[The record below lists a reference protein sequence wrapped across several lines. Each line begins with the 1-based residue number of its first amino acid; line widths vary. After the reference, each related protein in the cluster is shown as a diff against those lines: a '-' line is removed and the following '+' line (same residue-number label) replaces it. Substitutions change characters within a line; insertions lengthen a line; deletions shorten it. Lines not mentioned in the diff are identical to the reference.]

1 MALVIGTL
9 LGLFCIAIVAYP
21 FLKTRLGV
29 GTGGAGPSGEQAVQ
43 LGDIYDRIRTLQL
56 EYQLGQVPQHLYREQ
71 LQEYRLQ
78 AAAALRRQVQEQAAA
93 PEWLL
98 EQEILAARGGLRSEG
113 GEAAACPKCR
123 TLPGPGLK
131 VCPECGAELEAPQGR
146 G

>member
-9 LGLFCIAIVAYP
+9 LALFCIAIVAYP
-21 FLKTRLGV
+21 FLKTRLRA
-29 GTGGAGPSGEQAVQ
+29 GARNDGPSGEQVGK

-56 EYQLGQVPQHLYREQ
+56 EYQLGQVPEHLYREQ
-71 LQEYRLQ
+71 LREYRLQ

-98 EQEILAARGGLRSEG
+98 EQEILAARGGLRTEQG
-113 GEAAACPKCR
+113 GAAACPNCR
-123 TLPGPGLK
+123 TLPGPGLE
-131 VCPECGAELEAPQGR
+131 VCPECGTELEVSQGQ

>member
-9 LGLFCIAIVAYP
+9 LALFCIAIVAYP
-21 FLKTRLGV
+21 FFKTRLVAGP
-29 GTGGAGPSGEQAVQ
+29 GDDGPSGEQAVQ

-56 EYQLGQVPQHLYREQ
+56 EYELGQVPEHLYREQ
-71 LQEYRLQ
+71 LREYRLQ

-98 EQEILAARGGLRSEG
+98 EQEVLAARGGLRSEQG
-113 GEAAACPKCR
+113 GAEACPNCR
-123 TLPGPGLK
+123 TIPGPGLE
-131 VCPECGAELEAPQGR
+131 VCPECGTELEAPRGR